1 VNRLPNPRRV
11 GYAVASSLLAVLLL
25 APGLANA
32 APPGGS
38 SRSVEVTAALT
49 SPVTAGGVSRLDVSV
64 TNTGKQNLSQS
75 RLLVGTAPAL
85 ALPAGASLLATV
97 YGSDAAACT
106 VAADGSS
113 ASCEFGSL
121 RRGQD
126 RSVSF
131 LVGFAAA
138 GPATVDVA
146 VKFAEQVNDN
156 GSNEDTFH
164 AAAAVTVG
172 ETTCDAVATF
182 VPPGQAARLG
192 TDFATCTGDA
202 QTTAL
207 DIPGQ
212 AAGALAFVGEVTSTA
227 CAAGETCFG
236 QGSTASVNGG
246 ANLGVLVWTI
256 SWDVSLLPNG
266 FNPKQSGVVHL
277 LDDGSTL
284 VIENTKRN
292 ACKNATQVN
301 CLESF
306 GYSTDGLRLI
316 AIVRTPTNGVM
327 RGLG

>member
-1 VNRLPNPRRV
+1 M
-11 GYAVASSLLAVLLL
+11 
-25 APGLANA
+25 
-32 APPGGS
+32 
-38 SRSVEVTAALT
+38 LT
-49 SPVTAGGVSRLDVSV
+49 SPVTAGGISRLDAGV
-64 TNTGKQNLSQS
+64 TNVGKQNLSQS
-75 RLLVGTAPAL
+75 RLLVGTAPAA

-97 YGSDAAACT
+97 YGPDAAFCT

-113 ASCEFGSL
+113 AACEFGSL
-121 RRGQD
+121 RRGQN

-131 LVGFAAA
+131 LVRFATAGAA
-138 GPATVDVA
+138 TIDIA

-172 ETTCDAVATF
+172 ATTCDAVATF

-192 TDFATCTGDA
+192 TDFSTCTDDP

-207 DIPGQ
+207 NIPGQ
-212 AAGALAFVGEVTSTA
+212 AGGALAFVGEESSSA
-227 CAAGETCFG
+227 CAAGKSCFG
-236 QGSTASVNGG
+236 QGSRASVNGG
-246 ANLGVLVWTI
+246 ANLGILVWTI
-256 SWDVSLLPNG
+256 SWAVSGLPNG
-266 FNPKQSGVVHL
+266 FNPRQSGVVHL

-306 GYSTDGLRLI
+306 GYSADGLRLI
-316 AIVRTPTNGVM
+316 AIIRTPTNGVM